1 MEINEKLLRQI
12 IEDVLSEM
20 KGSDKPVSF
29 NAPAASAAP
38 AGDGFLTEV
47 GEARQGTQQDE
58 VIIAVGPAF
67 GLAQTVN
74 IVGIPHKSILREVIA
89 GIEEEG
95 IKARVIRCFKSSD
108 VAFVAVEGNRLSG
121 SGISIGIQSKG
132 TTVIHQQGLPPLSN
146 LELFPQAPLLTL
158 ETYRQIG
165 KNAAR
170 YAKRESP
177 QPVPTLNDQMA
188 RPKYQAKSA
197 ILHIKETKYVVT
209 GKNPQDGALI
219 KDTSM
224 NTDAIES
231 MVRDVLSR
239 MNSLQG
245 EAPAAAPA
253 AGGASRS
260 ARVSDYPL
268 ANKHPEW
275 VKTATNKTLDDFTL
289 ENVLS
294 NKVTAQDMRI
304 TPETLRLQASIA
316 KDAGRDRLAM
326 NFERAAEL
334 TAVPDDRI
342 LEIYNALRPYRS
354 TKEELLAI
362 ADDLE
367 SRYQAKI
374 CAAFVR
380 EAATLYV
387 ERKKLKGDD

>member
-1 MEINEKLLRQI
+1 MEINEKLLRLI
-12 IEDVLSEM
+12 IEEVLSEM
-20 KGSDKPVSF
+20 KSSDKPVSF
-29 NAPAASAAP
+29 NAPAASAAPQAAAP

-132 TTVIHQQGLPPLSN
+132 TTVIHQQGL
-146 LELFPQAPLLTL
+146 ELFPQAPLLTL

-209 GKNPQDGALI
+209 GKNPQELRVAL
-219 KDTSM
+219 
-224 NTDAIES
+224 
-231 MVRDVLSR
+231 
-239 MNSLQG
+239 
-245 EAPAAAPA
+245 
-253 AGGASRS
+253 
-260 ARVSDYPL
+260 
-268 ANKHPEW
+268 
-275 VKTATNKTLDDFTL
+275 
-289 ENVLS
+289 
-294 NKVTAQDMRI
+294 
-304 TPETLRLQASIA
+304 
-316 KDAGRDRLAM
+316 
-326 NFERAAEL
+326 
-334 TAVPDDRI
+334 
-342 LEIYNALRPYRS
+342 
-354 TKEELLAI
+354 
-362 ADDLE
+362 
-367 SRYQAKI
+367 
-374 CAAFVR
+374 
-380 EAATLYV
+380 
-387 ERKKLKGDD
+387 